1 MTEILH
7 EEKVRAQ
14 TPKEDHERT
23 LGEDGHLLDKE
34 RETSEETSPT
44 STLSPTSNFRMVR
57 K

>member
-1 MTEILH
+1 MTEILR

-14 TPKEDHERT
+14 TQKEDHVRT

-44 STLSPTSNFRMVR
+44 STLISNF
-57 K
+57 